1 MRDCVVFTTYEVGDD
16 ARVSR
21 SSRGKKSVVGGDA
34 VEGQKLVGTVVRLRA
49 PCIPFIIEIFAV
61 HEQAWCMRLTVNQE

>member
-1 MRDCVVFTTYEVGDD
+1 MVTRGLCESND

-49 PCIPFIIEIFAV
+49 PRIPSKIYSVEPE
-61 HEQAWCMRLTVNQE
+61 HGAWA